1 MVELKDLIAVPN
13 IAERL
18 RRPAKTDKVLGPR
31 KDSWCEF
38 YEAFGYHIDN
48 CLSLGYQLDELVRSG
63 FLKDYVAEPAT
74 TTTLPVPAEEQA
86 HEMPVLGE
94 VHTIAGGF
102 SGGGPTAS
110 QRKKYARGSTQLRKE
125 SQVIRGSRTSC
136 SRGRICEMSCRTGTL
151 YLSM

>member
-1 MVELKDLIAVPN
+1 MVELKDLITVPN

-38 YEAFGYHIDN
+38 HEAFGHHIDN
-48 CLSLGYQLDELVRSG
+48 SLSLGYQLDELVRSG
-63 FLKDYVAEPAT
+63 FLKDYVVEPAT
-74 TTTLPVPAEEQA
+74 TATLPAPAEEQA

-102 SGGGPTAS
+102 FG
-110 QRKKYARGSTQLRKE
+110 
-125 SQVIRGSRTSC
+125 
-136 SRGRICEMSCRTGTL
+136 
-151 YLSM
+151 